1 MHPLQD
7 DSKKRPA
14 ISEQRQTL
22 VPLRRLSGLP
32 ALREAGASYI
42 FRHFLRNR
50 LNGGLSGSIIHALDT
65 FRLDSGPALQRL
77 LAVGVQFNP
86 PVLATAFL
94 RVVAGRR
101 AVQTITHGP

>member
-32 ALREAGASYI
+32 ALREAGAFYI
-42 FRHFLRNR
+42 P
-50 LNGGLSGSIIHALDT
+50 GT
-65 FRLDSGPALQRL
+65 FYE
-77 LAVGVQFNP
+77 
-86 PVLATAFL
+86 TA
-94 RVVAGRR
+94 
-101 AVQTITHGP
+101 